1 MRSLAK
7 YIEIIGNNLIILA
20 IAVYFL
26 APLTWLI
33 VSAFRENPSV
43 SVEFTNFT
51 LRNFP
56 RILGPDTF
64 RWLRN
69 SLFIGTVTTLITAT
83 LSFLAAYPFARYEFR
98 GKTAILFALVMSMT
112 IPLSAVM
119 LPTFSLARV
128 LRLTNTLIGVA
139 LIVAARQI
147 PMSLWV
153 MKEFINAIPMELE
166 EAAWVD
172 GAGRLDTLLRI
183 VFPLTAPGLAVIGM
197 MAFVGGW
204 GDFTVS
210 LILINSEK
218 LFPISMGIY
227 KASLTAQ
234 SWGYVTVDYGLM
246 TAIALIYLIPPFLA
260 FFFSQRYL
268 VKGMVLGAVK
278 G

>member
-1 MRSLAK
+1 MRKLAR
-7 YIEIIGNNLIILA
+7 YIEIIGNNLVLLA
-20 IAVYFL
+20 IAIYFL
-26 APLTWLI
+26 APLTWLV
-33 VSAFRENPSV
+33 VSAFRDNPGV

-51 LRNFP
+51 LTNFP

-64 RWLRN
+64 RWIRN
-69 SLFIGTVTTLITAT
+69 SLFIGGVTTLITST
-83 LSFLAAYPFARYEFR
+83 LSFLAAYPFARYEFK
-98 GKTAILFALVMSMT
+98 GKTVLLFALIMSMT

-119 LPTFSLARV
+119 LPTFSLARW
-128 LRLTNTLIGVA
+128 LKLNNTLIGVA

-153 MKEFINAIPMELE
+153 MKEFVAAIPLELE

-172 GAGRLDTLLRI
+172 GAGRLDTLFKI
-183 VFPLTAPGLAVIGM
+183 VFPLTGPGLAVIGM
-197 MAFVGGW
+197 MSFVGGW

-210 LILINSEK
+210 LILLNSEH

-246 TAIALIYLIPPFLA
+246 TAIALLYLIPPSIVFFLT
-260 FFFSQRYL
+260 QRYL
-268 VKGMVLGAVK
+268 VKGMVIGAVK

>member
-1 MRSLAK
+1 MRNWRK
-7 YIEIIGNNLIILA
+7 YVEIAGNHLVLLT
-20 IAVYFL
+20 IALYFL

-33 VSAFRENPSV
+33 VSAFRRQPGV
-43 SVEFTNFT
+43 SVELANFT
-51 LRNFP
+51 LDNFP

-64 RWLRN
+64 RWIRN
-69 SLFIGTVTTLITAT
+69 SLFIGAGTTLITST
-83 LSFLAAYPFARYEFR
+83 TSFLAAYPFARFEFR
-98 GKTAILFALVMSMT
+98 GKTFLLFALVMSMT

-119 LPTFSLARV
+119 LPTFSLARW
-128 LRLTNTLIGVA
+128 LGLANTLIGVT

-153 MKEFINAIPMELE
+153 MKEFVASIPLELE

-172 GAGRLDTLLRI
+172 GAGRLDTLFRI
-183 VFPLTAPGLAVIGM
+183 VFPLTGPGLAVIGM
-197 MAFVGGW
+197 MSFVSGW

-210 LILINSEK
+210 LILLNSEE

-234 SWGYVTVDYGLM
+234 SWGYATVDYGLM
-246 TAIALIYLIPPFLA
+246 TAIALIYLIPPAVVFFLT
-260 FFFSQRYL
+260 QKYL
-268 VKGMVLGAVK
+268 VRGMVLGAVK